1 MSMESDLVNEEFHSP
16 QPISVIATGPALI
29 DSCLAAVLEGARK
42 GKNLRLCRLYKFR
55 ELVVEPGVE
64 LDVSEGE
71 THQKA
76 ASNTIFGSGRNCSHS
91 SCKNYP

>member
-1 MSMESDLVNEEFHSP
+1 MESDLVNEEFHSP

-64 LDVSEGE
+64 LDVSGE
-71 THQKA
+71 NSQKSDVEYHFRFRKKLLA
-76 ASNTIFGSGRNCSHS
+76 FVL
-91 SCKNYP
+91 